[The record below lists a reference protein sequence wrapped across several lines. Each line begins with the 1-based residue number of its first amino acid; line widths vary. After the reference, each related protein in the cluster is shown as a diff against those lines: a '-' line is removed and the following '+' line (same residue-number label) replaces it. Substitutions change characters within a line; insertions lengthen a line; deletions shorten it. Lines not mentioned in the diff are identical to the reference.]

1 MFGKKI
7 PLFKLFGFHVGID
20 LSWFILAV
28 LITWSLATGLFPF
41 YFEGLTPR
49 DYWLMGMIGAIG
61 LFVSI
66 IFHEFC
72 HSLVARR
79 FNLPMKGITLFVFGG
94 VAEMYDE
101 PQTPGAEFFMAI
113 AGPISSLVLG
123 GFFGI
128 LGWGLEAAGRG
139 QAAWGV
145 LYYLMWLNV
154 ILAVF
159 NMIPAFPL
167 DGGRVLRSILW
178 KLKGN
183 LAWATRIAAAFGSG
197 FGIFLIVLGVL
208 AFIGGSFISGAWY
221 FLIGLFIRGA
231 SRSSYEHMVVRR
243 ALEGESVRHFMKTDP
258 ITVPEDEDIQH
269 LVEDYFYRHHHKM
282 YPVMEGDRLRGCVS
296 TQEVKGMD
304 RSEWPRRTVR
314 EIARPCTPENTVSP
328 DMDAMEALNRMN
340 RTGNSRLLVVRDDRL
355 EGIVT
360 LKDLLDFLAVKMDL
374 EEGGRTPTPH
384 VPRL

>member
-1 MFGKKI
+1 MFDKKI

-41 YFEGLTPR
+41 YFEGLSTQQ
-49 DYWLMGMIGAIG
+49 YWIMGILGAVG

-66 IFHEFC
+66 VFHEFC

-79 FNLPMKGITLFVFGG
+79 YDLPMRGITLFIFGG
-94 VAEMYDE
+94 VAEMHDE

-113 AGPISSLVLG
+113 AGPISSVVLG
-123 GFFGI
+123 GVFGAF
-128 LGWGLEAAGRG
+128 GWGLQTAGAGRVVY
-139 QAAWGV
+139 GV

-159 NMIPAFPL
+159 NLIPAFPL

-178 KLKGN
+178 KIKGN
-183 LAWATRIAAAFGSG
+183 LTWATRIASKFGSA

-208 AFIGGSFISGAWY
+208 AFIGGNFISGAWY

-231 SRSSYEHMVVRR
+231 SKSSYEHILVRG
-243 ALEGESVRHFMKTDP
+243 ALEGESIRHFMKTDP
-258 ITVPEDEDIQH
+258 VTVSEDEDIQH

-282 YPVMEGDRLRGCVS
+282 FPVMEDGHLRGCVT
-296 TQEVKGMD
+296 TQEVKSME
-304 RSEWPRRTVR
+304 RSEWPRHQVR
-314 EIARPCTPENTVSP
+314 EIARPCSPDNTVPP
-328 DMDAMEALNRMN
+328 DMDAMEALTMMN
-340 RTGNSRLLVVRDDRL
+340 RTGNSRLLVVDGDRL

-360 LKDLLDFLAVKMDL
+360 LKDLLDFLALKMDL
-374 EEGGRTPTPH
+374 EEGQRAQLSH
-384 VPRL
+384 LAK